1 MVELEGSGTT
11 SMPQGIDCKSSY
23 AHSFG
28 ALKDKTRYVDPV
40 SGVDLRGNLN
50 ETLKSG
56 IARMKALGTTVGGAG
71 TAGYAM
77 IPVYVDPRVVDVTR
91 KETPLVELIPRV
103 TNQGMYADYNK
114 ITAKGGGFTAAE
126 DAALAETNTTYDR
139 ASTPIKFLYSVGRV
153 TGPAQAAMPSYMLE
167 GFQPQGGGL
176 GNSTFSNVGAPN
188 AKQQEVLIKARE
200 MRELEENLIIN
211 GDASTTTTQ
220 FSGIVKLQSTTNVV
234 DLDGAAL
241 TYDDIETAVTYAI
254 QDGGRPK
261 LGVASPTVVQ
271 DIRKIILDTYRY
283 SPSDN
288 SGGSLPF
295 GIAPSLVLETMAGRI
310 PVIFSRFLS
319 DTSGEKQIY
328 FLDTDWIEMRVLL
341 DMTYEEFGKT
351 NDSSKFMLKI
361 YECLIMRNT
370 AFNSFIDDIA

>member
-1 MVELEGSGTT
+1 MEIGTKLLT
-11 SMPQGIDCKSSY
+11 GIDVKSAYS
-23 AHSFG
+23 HSFG
-28 ALKDKTRYVDPV
+28 ALKDQTKYVDPKF
-40 SGVDLRGNLN
+40 GVDLRGELN

-56 IARMKALGTTVGGAG
+56 IARMKALSTTSGGAG

-77 IPVYVDPRVVDVTR
+77 IPVYVDPRIVDTTR

-103 TNQGMYADYNK
+103 ANQGMYADYNK

-126 DAALAETNTTYDR
+126 DAALSETNTTYER
-139 ASTPIKFLYSVGRV
+139 ASTAIKFLYAVGRV
-153 TGPAQAAMPSYMLE
+153 TGPTQAAMPSYMLE

-176 GNSTFSNVGAPN
+176 GNSAFSNVGAPN

-200 MRELEENLIIN
+200 LRELEENLIIN
-211 GDASTTTTQ
+211 GDASTTATQ

-234 DLDGAAL
+234 DLSSAAL
-241 TYDDIETAVTYAI
+241 TYDDIETAVLYAI

-261 LGVASPTVVQ
+261 LGVASPSVVK
-271 DIRKIILDTYRY
+271 DIRKIIIDTYRY
-283 SPSDN
+283 NPSDLA
-288 SGGSLPF
+288 SGSLPF
-295 GIAPSLVLETMAGRI
+295 GISPSIVLETMAGRI
-310 PVIFSRFLS
+310 PVIFSRYLS
-319 DTSGEKQIY
+319 DTSGAKQIY

-351 NDSSKFMLKI
+351 NDSNKFMLKI

-370 AFNSFIDDIA
+370 AFNSFIDNIA

>member
-1 MVELEGSGTT
+1 MEEKGTMA
-11 SMPQGIDCKSSY
+11 MPSGIDYKSSY
-23 AHSFG
+23 SHSFG
-28 ALKDKTRYVDPV
+28 ALKNKTRYVDPV
-40 SGVDLRGNLN
+40 SGVDMRETLN
-50 ETLKSG
+50 ETLKTG
-56 IARMKALGTTVGGAG
+56 IARMKALSTTAGGEG
-71 TAGYAM
+71 TAGYGM
-77 IPVYVDPRVVDVTR
+77 IPVYVDPRIVDTTR

-126 DAALAETNTTYDR
+126 DAALAETTTTYDR
-139 ASTPIKFLYSVGRV
+139 ASTAIKFLYAVGRV
-153 TGPAQAAMPSYMLE
+153 TGPTQAAMPSYMLE

-176 GNSTFSNVGAPN
+176 GNSSFSNVGAPN

-200 MRELEENLIIN
+200 LRELEENLIIN
-211 GDASTTTTQ
+211 GDASTTATQ
-220 FSGIVKLQSTTNVV
+220 FSGIVKLQATTNVV

-241 TYDDIETAVTYAI
+241 TYDDIETAILYAI

-261 LGVASPTVVQ
+261 LAVASPSVVK
-271 DIRKIILDTYRY
+271 DIRKIIIDTYRY
-283 SPSDN
+283 NPSDN
-288 SGGSLPF
+288 AGGVLPF
-295 GIAPSLVLETMAGRI
+295 GIAPAIVLDTMAGRV